1 MTASATVRTFRA
13 ALAAGVACLIGGMT
27 ILVAALLPSATAQ
40 ELPPFED
47 FFEANAKTCED
58 AGLEGDILSAEQV
71 EGTVSGDDNQFLN
84 VEVLDADVVITGT
97 VVKGA
102 NAYRVYYGDP
112 VPDMTAPLKKGKY
125 PAISHWYVCGF
136 EQDESPTTPTDEP
149 TKPTDEPTKPTD
161 EPTKPTDE
169 PTKPTDEPT
178 KPTDEPTTP
187 AKPELPV
194 TGGDSGNGWLAA
206 AGAALLAAG
215 SGLVLVGRRAGRHEA

>member
-1 MTASATVRTFRA
+1 MTASATVRTVRS
-13 ALAAGVACLIGGMT
+13 ALAAGVACLIGGLT

-40 ELPPFED
+40 ELPPFKD
-47 FFEANAKTCED
+47 FDGNATTCED
-58 AGLEGDILSAEQV
+58 AGLEGDLLSAGQI
-71 EGTVSGDDNQFLN
+71 EGTISGDDKQFLN
-84 VEVLDADVVITGT
+84 VEVLDPDVVITGT

-125 PAISHWYVCGF
+125 PAISHWYVCGV
-136 EQDESPTTPTDEP
+136 EQDESPTT
-149 TKPTDEPTKPTD
+149 PTDEPTKPTD

-215 SGLVLVGRRAGRHEA
+215 SGLVLVGRRAGKHEA